1 MKYISGIFILFFIRL
16 NAIGQNNEDGGAF
29 TLRQAVD
36 YAVINSL
43 NVKNSDIDKRLSIAK
58 KGELK
63 SQALPQI
70 NGNADLIHNIKI
82 QQVILEN
89 GAVPAFANPSLPQG
103 KVTAFQLQLANQ
115 FIPSISG
122 TQVIFDQSF
131 FTNVHAAKVYQEL
144 SEKNIT
150 RSKIEVAHN
159 VTKAYYGVLVNEKQL
174 ASIEANLIRLDSV
187 YREANARFQ
196 NGLARKI
203 EVDRIEVSFNNLKE
217 ERSKVIRMAELS
229 RALLKFQMDLP
240 KELTITLTDSLH
252 QGLLN
257 DVINI
262 QGNKNAVYA
271 NRIEYSIIETQLLLN
286 KLDRKSTGAS
296 YYPKLIGIATTGYNP
311 AATKFS
317 NLTQSTRWFNYSFVG
332 LRLQVPIFNGFAMYH
347 KVQEKKLE
355 EERTNNNKKILERT
369 IDLQVEESLINLSN
383 SIESLKIQKRNLDL
397 AIENVRVLKAE
408 NESGITMNLEVTTG
422 EAALKD
428 AQTNY
433 FNALYNA
440 LLSKADYE
448 RAMGTLLK

>member
-1 MKYISGIFILFFIRL
+1 MKYVLSIFVLFFLTL
-16 NAIGQNNEDGGAF
+16 NVRGQSNEESSSF
-29 TLRQAVD
+29 TLNQAID
-36 YAVINSL
+36 YAIIHSL
-43 NVKNSDIDKRLSIAK
+43 NVKNSDIDKRVAIAR

-63 SQALPQI
+63 SHALPQI
-70 NGNADLIHNIKI
+70 NGNVDLIHNIKI

-89 GAVPAFANPSLPQG
+89 GAVPAFANPNIPKGQ
-103 KVTAFQLQLANQ
+103 VTAFQLQLANQ
-115 FIPSISG
+115 FVPSISG
-122 TQVIFDQSF
+122 TQVIYDQSF
-131 FTNVHAAKVYQEL
+131 FTNVHAAKVFQEL
-144 SEKNIT
+144 SEKNVT

-187 YREANARFQ
+187 YKEANARFH

-217 ERSKVIRMAELS
+217 EKSKVIRMADLS
-229 RALLKFQMDLP
+229 RALLKFQMDFP
-240 KELTITLTDSLH
+240 KETAIRLTDSLSEN
-252 QGLLN
+252 LLN
-257 DVINI
+257 DVQNI
-262 QGNKNAVYA
+262 QGAKNAVYS
-271 NRIEYSIIETQLLLN
+271 NRIEYSIIETQLTLN
-286 KLDRKSTGAS
+286 RLERKSTSAS
-296 YYPKLIGIATTGYNP
+296 YYPKLMGIATTGYNP

-317 NLTQSTRWFNYSFVG
+317 NLTQGTRWFNYSFVG

-369 IDLQVEESLINLSN
+369 IDLQVDESLINLSN

-433 FNALYNA
+433 YNALYNA

>member
-1 MKYISGIFILFFIRL
+1 MKYLLIIFVLSFLKLDVIAQG
-16 NAIGQNNEDGGAF
+16 NKEGGSF
-29 TLRQAVD
+29 TLKEAVD
-36 YAVINSL
+36 YAVMNSL
-43 NVKNSDIDKRLSIAK
+43 NVKNSDIDKRVAIAK
-58 KGELK
+58 KSELA

-89 GAVPAFANPSLPQG
+89 GAVPAFANPNIPKGQ
-103 KVTAFQLQLANQ
+103 VTAFQLQLANQ

-122 TQVIFDQSF
+122 TQVIFDQAF
-131 FTNVHAAKVYQEL
+131 FTNVQASKVYQEL
-144 SEKNIT
+144 SEKNLV

-159 VTKAYYGVLVNEKQL
+159 VTKAYYGVLVNVKQL
-174 ASIEANLIRLDSV
+174 SSIDANLVRLDSV
-187 YREANARFQ
+187 YKEANARYQ

-217 ERSKVIRMAELS
+217 ERSKVMRMAELTK
-229 RALLKFQMDLP
+229 ALLKFQMNIS
-240 KELTITLTDSLH
+240 KEENITLKDTLYE
-252 QGLLN
+252 GLLN
-257 DVINI
+257 DVVNI
-262 QGNKNAVYA
+262 QEGKSAVYT
-271 NRIEYSIIETQLLLN
+271 NRIEYSIIETQLVLN

-311 AATKFS
+311 ASTKFA

-332 LRLQVPIFNGFAMYH
+332 LRLQVPIFNGFAVHH

-369 IDLQVEESLINLSN
+369 IDLQVDESLINLSN
-383 SIESLKIQKRNLDL
+383 SLESLKIQKRNLDL
-397 AIENVRVLKAE
+397 AIENVKVLKAE
-408 NESGITMNLEVTTG
+408 NESGITMNLEVTIG

-433 FNALYNA
+433 YNALYNA